1 MLSSEA
7 GRERPAEARLRWW
20 LGGSGFPPALAPLG
34 LLWNSLSAR
43 CCHALGCEWH
53 LTFGGGLLGAG
64 RRPGRQAATLW
75 GQLGTAGPG
84 RNRAVPRPAGGWA
97 GAFGYKGDP
106 AATQG
111 ETWGFRGRGMVCL
124 GWLLCWACPWSWL
137 SPAPTA
143 RKKLRPGK
151 AGLATVAL
159 SHRLD
164 CKPGEWGPGP
174 GSPGQGRGFSFLP
187 WFWAWEPNS
196 SPPRPPESPGNFPVT
211 AGSAARAIYNSHSC
225 SAGSLGSGAPW
236 RARGRGSPLLRA
248 EGPV

>member
-34 LLWNSLSAR
+34 LLWNSLSAH

-64 RRPGRQAATLW
+64 RRPGHQAATLW

-124 GWLLCWACPWSWL
+124 GWLLCWACPWSSL

-143 RKKLRPGK
+143 GKKLRPGK

-159 SHRLD
+159 SHRLG

-174 GSPGQGRGFSFLP
+174 GSPGQSRGFSFY
-187 WFWAWEPNS
+187 
-196 SPPRPPESPGNFPVT
+196 R
-211 AGSAARAIYNSHSC
+211 
-225 SAGSLGSGAPW
+225 GSGP
-236 RARGRGSPLLRA
+236 GSQTAPLLDLLNPLATSQSRQVPLPEPFITLIPA
-248 EGPV
+248 RQALSAVELPGEPGGGAAHC